1 MNNKLLIVF
10 IVVALMMGAC
20 SFGTITPNIVVGS
33 GKVTSETRSLG
44 SFSSVVLEG
53 SANVSVSFGASQL
66 VTVEADDNILPLIE
80 TTVKNGQLVISTR
93 SNTNLSTRDSVKV
106 NITMESLNGITLSGS
121 GNIRVSGLA
130 GDSLAVNLPG
140 SGNITVTGT
149 STSVQINLLGSGNI
163 YCNGLQAKS
172 ATVKLNGSGNIEVN
186 ASQSLNANL
195 LGSGTIRY
203 SGNPSQVTKN
213 VTGSGSITP

>member
-1 MNNKLLIVF
+1 MNKKLLIVF

-20 SFGTITPNIVVGS
+20 SFGSISPNIVVGS
-33 GKVTSETRSLG
+33 GKVASETRSLG

-53 SANVSVSFGASQL
+53 SANVSVSFGTSQL

-93 SNTNLSTRDSVKV
+93 SNTNLSIHDSVKV

-121 GNIRVSGLA
+121 GNITVSGMN

-149 STSVQINLLGSGNI
+149 STSVQISLLGSGNI
-163 YCNGLQAKS
+163 YCNELQAKS
-172 ATVKLNGSGNIEVN
+172 ATVKLNGSGNIEVF
-186 ASQSLNANL
+186 ASQNLDASL

-203 SGNPSQVTKN
+203 SGNPSQVSKSI
-213 VTGSGSITP
+213 TGSGSITP